1 MTHSFGQQSVDE
13 LLEALA
19 SSAPAPGGGAA
30 CALTGALGAALVSM
44 VANLT
49 LDKASEP
56 PSELLEARAQADEL
70 RSTLARLMAAD
81 ADAYDAVIAA
91 YRLPRATPEH
101 KTARRQAI
109 QEALRVATLVPLDIA
124 ANCARVL
131 ALTEPAARLG
141 SRSAVTDAGAAA
153 YLAAAGARAALLNVE
168 VNLASIKDEAF
179 SAWAQERAQGL
190 EALLGSAQ
198 QVSLAAMRQA
208 LRPRAQGG

>member
-56 PSELLEARAQADEL
+56 PTELLEARAQADEL

-81 ADAYDAVIAA
+81 ADAYDAVSAA
-91 YRLPRATPEH
+91 YRLPRAAEQ
-101 KTARRQAI
+101 RRPPPGHQD
-109 QEALRVATLVPLDIA
+109 ALRVATLVPLDIA
-124 ANCARVL
+124 ANCARCW
-131 ALTEPAARLG
+131 R
-141 SRSAVTDAGAAA
+141 
-153 YLAAAGARAALLNVE
+153 
-168 VNLASIKDEAF
+168 
-179 SAWAQERAQGL
+179 
-190 EALLGSAQ
+190 
-198 QVSLAAMRQA
+198 
-208 LRPRAQGG
+208 